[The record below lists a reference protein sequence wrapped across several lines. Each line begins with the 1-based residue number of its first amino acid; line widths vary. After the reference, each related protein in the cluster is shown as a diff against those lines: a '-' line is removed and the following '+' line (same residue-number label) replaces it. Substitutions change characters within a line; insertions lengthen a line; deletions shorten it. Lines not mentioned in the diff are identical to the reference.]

1 MVEIVGF
8 NEAYE
13 RATYVESVKRHH
25 KNAQAKK
32 IDKLVAELIA
42 SGEDAKTARA
52 VAKSMAAAGLI

>member
-1 MVEIVGF
+1 MEIVGF

-13 RATYVESVKRHH
+13 RATYAEGVKSYY
-25 KNAQAKK
+25 KKAQAKK
-32 IDKLVAELIA
+32 IDKLVSELIV